1 MRGRMATFLFPG
13 QGSQSP
19 GMGQELAEAYPSARA
34 VFEEADDALGFAL
47 SKVCFEG
54 TEDELKRTEITQPAI
69 LTTSIASLRALQSVR
84 PDLACSYAAG
94 HSLGEWSALVA
105 VGALAFADAV
115 RLVRARGRLM
125 QEAVPEGE
133 GAMAAIIGLDSG
145 EVVALAEGA
154 SSEVKAANFNSP
166 EQTVISGTVAG
177 VEAAEKAIAEKHASA
192 RVVRLPVS
200 APFHS
205 PLMKPAADGLAAQL
219 ETITVHPMSAPVVT
233 NVEAKP
239 NKDHARVKSLLVEQV
254 VAPVRWVEIVQY
266 LVGAGET
273 TALEIGP
280 GKVLMGLVRRIDRN
294 LGVKPVSDPASLE
307 KALASLEG

>member
-1 MRGRMATFLFPG
+1 
-13 QGSQSP
+13 
-19 GMGQELAEAYPSARA
+19 MGQALVEAYPRARA

-69 LTTSIASLRALQSVR
+69 LTTSIAALRAIEAER
-84 PDLACSYAAG
+84 PELKCTIAAG

-105 VGALAFADAV
+105 VGALAFEDAV
-115 RLVRARGRLM
+115 RLVRERGRLM

-133 GAMAAIIGLDSG
+133 GAMAAIIGVDSDAIVTIVDG
-145 EVVALAEGA
+145 IDGA
-154 SSEVKAANFNSP
+154 TAANFNSP

-177 VEAAEKAIAEKHASA
+177 VEAAEAAIGTKHEGA

-205 PLMKPAADGLAAQL
+205 PLMKPAADGLAAAM
-219 ETITVHPMSAPVVT
+219 ETTTVHAMSAPVVT
-233 NVEAKP
+233 NVEASP
-239 NKDHARVKSLLVEQV
+239 NEDPSRVKSLLVEQV
-254 VAPVRWVEIVQY
+254 VAPVRWVEIVQH
-266 LVGAGET
+266 LVGAGQT

-280 GKVLMGLVRRIDRN
+280 GKVLMGLARRIDRK
-294 LGVKPVSDPASLE
+294 LGVKPISDPASLT
-307 KALASLEG
+307 KALSSLDG